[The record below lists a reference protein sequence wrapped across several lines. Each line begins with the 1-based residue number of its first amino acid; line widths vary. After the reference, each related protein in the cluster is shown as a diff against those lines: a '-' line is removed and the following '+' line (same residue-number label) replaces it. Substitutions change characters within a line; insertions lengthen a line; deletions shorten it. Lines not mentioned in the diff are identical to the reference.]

1 MIVYLIHKKLM
12 YKIICFL
19 KRQQEEVNMSEGGWT
34 QIDFREIEL
43 GDQIGGGGVGVIYKG
58 RRS

>member
-1 MIVYLIHKKLM
+1 M